1 MTIRKADEIIERLEI
16 LADDNYYPIEEN
28 RDYKRMCF
36 MVEKNKNN
44 EDINNEE
51 FMEYYRNILH
61 DMKSYF

>member
-1 MTIRKADEIIERLEI
+1 MTIRRADEIIERLEI
-16 LADDNYYPIEEN
+16 LADDNYYPIEDN

-36 MVEKNKNN
+36 MIEKNKNN

>member
-1 MTIRKADEIIERLEI
+1 MTIKRADEIIERLEI
-16 LADDNYYPIEEN
+16 LADDNYYPIEDN

-36 MVEKNKNN
+36 MIEKNKNN
-44 EDINNEE
+44 EDIDNEE

>member
-1 MTIRKADEIIERLEI
+1 MTIKRADEIIERLEI
-16 LADDNYYPIEEN
+16 LADDNYYPIEDN

-36 MVEKNKNN
+36 MIEKNKNN

>member
-16 LADDNYYPIEEN
+16 LADDNYYPIEDN

-44 EDINNEE
+44 EDIDNEE

>member
-16 LADDNYYPIEEN
+16 LADDNYYPIEDN

-36 MVEKNKNN
+36 MIEKNKNN